1 LNRPRS
7 KGEISSP
14 FRVIAPAGLGLACSI
29 VHEESDAGNPFS
41 QKKLP
46 ASPSTRRMDFDHLLA
61 ILSEIEILGYGI
73 EHCIY

>member
-1 LNRPRS
+1 
-7 KGEISSP
+7 
-14 FRVIAPAGLGLACSI
+14 